1 MKKNVIGILGIAV
14 ALVVAVLILSTE
26 MMSPELV
33 SVLMAG
39 TIIVVIL
46 GIVAAV
52 RGSRLWLILCAIGVG
67 LAAFLIFAVV
77 GP

>member
-39 TIIVVIL
+39 MIISQVLNVL
-46 GIVAAV
+46 
-52 RGSRLWLILCAIGVG
+52 
-67 LAAFLIFAVV
+67 
-77 GP
+77 

>member
-1 MKKNVIGILGIAV
+1 MKNNVVGIFGIVV
-14 ALVVAVLILSTE
+14 AFVVAVLIVCTE

-39 TIIVVIL
+39 TLIVVIL

-52 RGSRLWLILCAIGVG
+52 RGSRLWLILCAVGIG
-67 LAAFLIFAVV
+67 LAAFLIFVVV